1 MSGKRLFAGA
11 VLAAALAA
19 GIYLAYARW
28 MGSRGHER
36 ESLLRA
42 LPTDATA
49 VIYAD
54 FAELRQG
61 EILKSISNWSAGA
74 VADPDYK
81 QFVSETGFDYER
93 DLDRVGIAVENRG
106 GARNYFALAE
116 GNFDRKRI
124 EAYLRKNGTAEKKGR
139 LEIFR
144 LTTPNSPPS
153 ISSAAR
159 SVSITFLSDHRLA
172 LSDVTDLS
180 GELLSA
186 ANDAGHAEW
195 TERFQ
200 RLAGTPVFALIRQDA
215 AIGALLNNQAPGGL
229 RSPQLGQLLNQ
240 LLWVSIAG
248 KTEGKEFRAVLE
260 GECPN
265 EMKMRQL
272 SDFLNGI
279 TLMASAGLGDPKL
292 RHQMD
297 PAEREAYQQLLNS
310 IEVTKLD
317 RGTGKFVRVTFV
329 VTPEI
334 WGKLAQAAAEKPR
347 EEKDPVNAKGN
358 PSDSKK
364 KNGGQKQTARRP

>member
-1 MSGKRLFAGA
+1 MSGRKLIAGA
-11 VLAAALAA
+11 VLAVALAT
-19 GIYLAYARW
+19 GIYFGYARW
-28 MGSRGHER
+28 MGSRGNPR

-42 LPTDATA
+42 LPADATA

-54 FAELRQG
+54 VAELRQG
-61 EILKSISNWSAGA
+61 EILKGISNWNAGA

-93 DLDRVGIAVENRG
+93 DLDRVGIAVENRS

-116 GNFDRKRI
+116 GNFDRMKV
-124 EAYLRKNGTAEKKGR
+124 EAYLRKNGTAEKKGQ

-144 LTTPNSPPS
+144 LATPNSSPYIPS
-153 ISSAAR
+153 VR
-159 SVSITFLSDHRLA
+159 RWVSITFLSDHRLA
-172 LSDVTDLS
+172 LSDAADLS
-180 GELLSA
+180 TELLSA

-195 TERFQ
+195 TERFK

-248 KTEGKEFRAVLE
+248 KPEGKEFRAVLE

-265 EMKMRQL
+265 EMTMRQL

-279 TLMASAGLGDPKL
+279 TLMANAGLSDPKL
-292 RHQMD
+292 RQQMD
-297 PAEREAYQQLLNS
+297 PAEREAYLELLNS

-317 RGTGKFVRVTFV
+317 RGTGKSVRVTFV

-334 WGKLAQAAAEKPR
+334 WGKLAQAAAKPG
-347 EEKDPVNAKGN
+347 EEKDPGNTKAN
-358 PSDSKK
+358 PSVSKK
-364 KNGGQKQTARRP
+364 KNGGPKQVARRP